1 MKKNPLSDALRLLKY
16 RARSESE
23 IKTRLKSK
31 GYSEC
36 EIEEVVLQ
44 LKEKGFLDDEKFAY
58 LYAYDSLTLKKKG
71 PFLIRLELQK
81 LGVDEFIIE
90 DALRKVLEE
99 VDVKKIKTEIT
110 KNLDER
116 KAKEY
121 LHRRGFG
128 GE

>member
-16 RARSESE
+16 RARSEME

-31 GYSEC
+31 GYSTC

-90 DALRKVLEE
+90 DALSRVLEE
-99 VDVKKIKTEIT
+99 VDVEKIKTEIT

-121 LHRRGFG
+121 LYRRGFG